1 MIDLRV
7 FQHYNMFIPN
17 AIPFKEYVM
26 TYTSRNNGQ
35 ITDFW
40 PDNDDETIYIESIG
54 GISIPSLIQIAQEK
68 WPNISLSDIEI
79 TSEKIH
85 THCITYDLYD
95 AGDWTEFVV
104 IKKTGDTPADPQ
116 ELIQSRLDA
125 LEEGAK
131 KVLHIIGIANQNSS
145 GYNKAVLEF
154 YNLVH
159 GTNQK

>member
-1 MIDLRV
+1 
-7 FQHYNMFIPN
+7 
-17 AIPFKEYVM
+17 M

-104 IKKTGDTPADPQ
+104 IKKTGDTPAEPQ
-116 ELIQSRLDA
+116 ELIQSRLEA

-131 KVLHIIGIANQNSS
+131 RFCISSALPIKTLLDTTRQFWNSTI
-145 GYNKAVLEF
+145 LFMER
-154 YNLVH
+154 
-159 GTNQK
+159 TNSNSTI